1 MFSTWALLLKKKV
14 GEGTR
19 GMSEEGYHEFWWH
32 VSKYSTSHRLHN
44 DVQPFPAIAIFLF
57 YLDMQ
62 AWALLTGRDCI
73 VSDTKV
79 TVKARG
85 SLVKTYEDNHLLQE
99 FGQACPFGFCKRQE
113 KEFILIK
120 KPLYWVKCQM
130 IK

>member
-1 MFSTWALLLKKKV
+1 MFSTWALLLEKKV

-19 GMSEEGYHEFWWH
+19 GMREEGYHEFCWH
-32 VSKYSTSHRLHN
+32 VSIYSTSHRLHN

-85 SLVKTYEDNHLLQE
+85 PLVKTYEDYSVHSLFQMVRDGKFTFMSFENYI
-99 FGQACPFGFCKRQE
+99 FSRTYGQYV
-113 KEFILIK
+113 LT
-120 KPLYWVKCQM
+120 
-130 IK
+130 